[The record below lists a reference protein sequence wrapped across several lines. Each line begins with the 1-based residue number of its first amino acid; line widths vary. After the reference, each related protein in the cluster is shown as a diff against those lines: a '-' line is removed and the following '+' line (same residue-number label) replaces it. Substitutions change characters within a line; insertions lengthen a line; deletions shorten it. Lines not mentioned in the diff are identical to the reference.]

1 MKIVSYGN
9 KSKIYRVK
17 CPHCGTVIQA
27 EKYEF
32 HFFEGMHDEPL
43 VEPNEPCP
51 ICHRYFSMLRKDFDK
66 CIIHEFRFKEAHG
79 FSRGRN

>member
-9 KSKIYRVK
+9 KSKIYWVK

-32 HFFEGMHDEPL
+32 HFFEGMYDEPL
-43 VEPNEPCP
+43 VEPNEP
-51 ICHRYFSMLRKDFDK
+51 
-66 CIIHEFRFKEAHG
+66 
-79 FSRGRN
+79 